1 MANLALVYS
10 SLMPVL
16 MCVLYLVS
24 IQLVIY
30 SCCVV
35 LFSAVLC
42 GSLLM
47 NYMIEN
53 VACVG
58 MNYYLLFKMLQMYS
72 NMSLHHSVRMHLLFF
87 RK

>member
-1 MANLALVYS
+1 ML
-10 SLMPVL
+10 VL
-16 MCVLYLVS
+16 MCELYLVS
-24 IQLVIY
+24 IQLVTY

-47 NYMIEN
+47 NCMIEN

-72 NMSLHHSVRMHLLFF
+72 NMSLHHSVLLFF
-87 RK
+87 GNKFVGLNLARHRQV